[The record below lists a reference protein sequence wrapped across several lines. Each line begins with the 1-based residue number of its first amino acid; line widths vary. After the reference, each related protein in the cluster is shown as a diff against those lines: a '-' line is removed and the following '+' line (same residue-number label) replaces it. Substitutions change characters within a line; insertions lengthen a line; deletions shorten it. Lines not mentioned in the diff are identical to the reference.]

1 MKRYFLPFFI
11 AAAICSA
18 SASAQEKPEWRQ
30 RRFRDEDFLNAKV
43 HERFVFALDGKFLKG
58 GAFLSER
65 PVLVI
70 SCSDG
75 KVEKNYFS
83 LRGFDNLE
91 KTSVSAPAG
100 GPTSLEAR
108 VDDKKTTILVDG
120 QSGAS
125 SFFFPRRD
133 LKKLLKA
140 HQVIIGA
147 KYLGSQVVMQ
157 FDIPDPAPVLAGCA
171 QDRVLNDKK

>member
-30 RRFRDEDFLNAKV
+30 RQFKDEDFLNAKV
-43 HERFVFALDGKFLKG
+43 HDRFVFALDGKYLKG

-75 KVEKNYFS
+75 RVEKNYFS
-83 LRGFDNLE
+83 LRGSENEE
-91 KTSVSAPAG
+91 KTPIVRRLASLPAWK
-100 GPTSLEAR
+100 PAWTAR
-108 VDDKKTTILVDG
+108 
-120 QSGAS
+120 
-125 SFFFPRRD
+125 RRR
-133 LKKLLKA
+133 
-140 HQVIIGA
+140 
-147 KYLGSQVVMQ
+147 S
-157 FDIPDPAPVLAGCA
+157 
-171 QDRVLNDKK
+171 